1 MVKSEH
7 AGETSAREATDR
19 LALALEDAGFDVGL
33 DFPAL
38 NDAIDRDGSPVVR
51 IGVVRPAIADRLA
64 ALVRGAAT
72 TVSQTE
78 EDNDR

>member
-1 MVKSEH
+1 M
-7 AGETSAREATDR
+7 
-19 LALALEDAGFDVGL
+19 GL